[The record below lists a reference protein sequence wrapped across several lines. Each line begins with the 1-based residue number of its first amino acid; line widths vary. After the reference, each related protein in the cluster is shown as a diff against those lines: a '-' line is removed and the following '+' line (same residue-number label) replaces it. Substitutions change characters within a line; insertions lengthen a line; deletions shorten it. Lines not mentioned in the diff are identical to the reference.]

1 MTEEDM
7 TMTGSEDE
15 MTSDEETVEQVEVV
29 EEVPEIMDSP
39 GLEAVVRDTMIAE
52 VTRTEELV
60 QDTRVSSEEEEA
72 TPTTGEMTPGA
83 EAETTGVT

>member
-7 TMTGSEDE
+7 TMTESEDE

-52 VTRTEELV
+52 VTRTEELD